1 MSVVSN
7 GLKHVNSRAVAG
19 QMPCTDLLRQQV
31 RRSRSRAGVLAAPTN
46 PTSREDFKLPER
58 LKVTGKEESFVFYD
72 SGEGDPD
79 RILVFATPGNLNLLR
94 NMMSA
99 SATYRRLLESIVGAL
114 NGSSPRLIHID
125 FEVAMIKELERAFP
139 TTRILGC
146 LFHFYQCQWRKIQSN
161 PDLRRQYGEDPDF
174 ALQVR
179 MFSALSFVPTRD
191 LLPVFDSLLRSDF
204 VKDNNYML
212 TPFINYFEST
222 WVGRERSKPRMKHEW
237 WNVHSSVLEG
247 IARTNNAVEAW
258 NSAFSK
264 RVGSSNPNLF
274 RFVEILITE
283 QAKTDFMVNNCL
295 AQGSNTLPK
304 KRYRDRKKRLENL
317 VSSYDQ
323 RGTLDFLEA
332 IAHNISF

>member
-31 RRSRSRAGVLAAPTN
+31 
-46 PTSREDFKLPER
+46 
-58 LKVTGKEESFVFYD
+58 TGKEESFVFYD

-79 RILVFATPGNLNLLR
+79 RIRVFATPGNLNLLR
-94 NMMSA
+94 KYDEWFVDGTFEVCPEIFHQLYTIHVNLPDGKTVPLLFCLLPSKA
-99 SATYRRLLESIVGAL
+99 SETYRRLLESIVGAL

-125 FEVAMIKELERAFP
+125 FEVAMIKER
-139 TTRILGC
+139 
-146 LFHFYQCQWRKIQSN
+146 
-161 PDLRRQYGEDPDF
+161 YGEDPDF

-191 LLPVFDSLLRSDF
+191 LLPVYDSLLRSDF

-258 NSAFSK
+258 NSAFSE

-283 QAKTDFMVNNCL
+283 QAKMDFMVNNCL
-295 AQGSNTLPK
+295 AQGSNTVPK

-323 RGTLDFLEA
+323 RGTLDLLEA